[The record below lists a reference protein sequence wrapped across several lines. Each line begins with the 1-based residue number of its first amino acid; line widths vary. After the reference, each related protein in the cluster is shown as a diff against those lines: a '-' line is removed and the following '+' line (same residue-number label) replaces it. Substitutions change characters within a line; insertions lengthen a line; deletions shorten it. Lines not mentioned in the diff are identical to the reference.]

1 MDNKIIR
8 YSLAFLL
15 VLALA
20 YTCSGEK
27 EKDFYFF
34 TIEEI
39 GSKQLELIVEA
50 SGTIEAISAVEI
62 KSKASGEILFLGAE
76 VGDYIHKGDVLARI
90 DQEFHLILYLKPKL
104 V

>member
-1 MDNKIIR
+1 MDNNIVR

-27 EKDFYFF
+27 DKDFDFF

-50 SGTIEAISAVEI
+50 SGTIEAISV
-62 KSKASGEILFLGAE
+62 
-76 VGDYIHKGDVLARI
+76 V
-90 DQEFHLILYLKPKL
+90 
-104 V
+104 